1 MDRKK
6 LESVQATGQEDAK
19 FSLASAFMLV
29 LVVKDVVFCQRI
41 FKKTTSW
48 FCHSRQPSVEDHHR
62 RSVHLSKSD
71 WYVFLSICFALCPR
85 VQTKSRFG
93 PYIGLAL
100 SRPS

>member
-1 MDRKK
+1 MY
-6 LESVQATGQEDAK
+6 SVQATGQEDAK

-29 LVVKDVVFCQRI
+29 LVVMDVVHLLKNFLKI
-41 FKKTTSW
+41 GAW
-48 FCHSRQPSVEDHHR
+48 FCHSRRPSVEDHHR

-71 WYVFLSICFALCPR
+71 WYVFLCICFALCLR

-100 SRPS
+100 ARPS